1 MRVAVN
7 SSPLIFLAK
16 LKLLNIL
23 NELFD
28 EVYITDAVYHETVVE
43 GAGHEEAIDIENVDF
58 LKRASVRNQ
67 RVVKFLL
74 EMIDHGEAET
84 IAFAL
89 ENEIDLVV
97 LDDKDARKVA
107 RGFGLRVTGTLGLL
121 LLAKRRRLI
130 KEVRPYIKELR
141 KHGFRI
147 SESVLREILEAAGE
161 KSSEKGETAS

>member
-43 GAGHEEAIDIENVDF
+43 GAGHEEAIDIENAGF
-58 LKRASVRNQ
+58 LKRASGRNQ

-89 ENEIDLVV
+89 ENEVDLIV

-107 RGFGLRVTGTLGLL
+107 RGFGVRVTGTLGLL
-121 LLAKRRRLI
+121 LLAKRRGFI
-130 KEVRPYIKELR
+130 SQIAPYVEELR
-141 KHGFRI
+141 RNGFRI
-147 SESVLREILEAAGE
+147 SDEVVKRILREAGE
-161 KSSEKGETAS
+161 V

>member
-1 MRVAVN
+1 MRAAIN

-16 LKLLNIL
+16 LGLLNIL

-28 EVYITDAVYHETVVE
+28 EIYVTDAVYHETVVE
-43 GAGHEEAIDIENVDF
+43 GTGHEEAIDIENAGF
-58 LKRASVRNQ
+58 LKRVSVENQ

-74 EMIDHGEAET
+74 ELIDHGEAET

-89 ENEIDLVV
+89 ENGIDLVV

-107 RGFGLRVTGTLGLL
+107 RGFGLRVTGTLGLI
-121 LLAKRRRLI
+121 LLAKRKGLI
-130 KEVRPYIKELR
+130 EEVLPYIEELK

-147 SESVLREILEAAGE
+147 SERILEEILEMAGE
-161 KSSEKGETAS
+161 RTQNGKG

>member
-23 NELFD
+23 KELFD
-28 EVYITDAVYHETVVE
+28 EVYITDAVYQETVVE
-43 GAGHEEAIDIENVDF
+43 GAGHEEAIDIENAGF
-58 LKRASVRNQ
+58 LKRASVGNQ

-89 ENEIDLVV
+89 ENDVDLVV

-107 RGFGLRVTGTLGLL
+107 RGFGLKVTGTLGLL
-121 LLAKRRRLI
+121 LLAKRKGLI
-130 KEVRPYIKELR
+130 DVTGPYIEELR
-141 KHGFRI
+141 KNGFRI
-147 SESVLREILEAAGE
+147 SDEVVRKILESAGE
-161 KSSEKGETAS
+161 L